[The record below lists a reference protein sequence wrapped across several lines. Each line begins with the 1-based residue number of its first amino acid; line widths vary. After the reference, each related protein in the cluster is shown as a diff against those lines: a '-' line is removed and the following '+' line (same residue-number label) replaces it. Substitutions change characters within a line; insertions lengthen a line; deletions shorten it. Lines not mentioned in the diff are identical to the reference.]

1 MPEDRRQQPDNADI
15 PSELIAQGRNQLEAE
30 IKLLEIW
37 LKQLDETR
45 KDNQESLAARKAY
58 SDMLQSRRDFLAA
71 LQKYK

>member
-1 MPEDRRQQPDNADI
+1 MPEDRRQQPDNTDI

-58 SDMLQSRRDFLAA
+58 SDMLQSRRDFLAT